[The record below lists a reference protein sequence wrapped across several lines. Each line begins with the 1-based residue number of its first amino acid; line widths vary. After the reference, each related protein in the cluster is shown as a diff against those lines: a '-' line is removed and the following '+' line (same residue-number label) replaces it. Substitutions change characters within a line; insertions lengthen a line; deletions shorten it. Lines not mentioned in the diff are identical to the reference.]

1 MEYCILFLPELIFA
15 IVAIKYIYEYYIE
28 ENINKQNYK
37 KYQYNLI
44 DTDLNKMFNSY
55 KLK

>member
-28 ENINKQNYK
+28 ENANKQNYK
-37 KYQYNLI
+37 KYQYKLI
-44 DTDLNKMFNSY
+44 ETDLNKMFNSY

>member
-1 MEYCILFLPELIFA
+1 MEYCLLFLPELIFA

-28 ENINKQNYK
+28 ENANKQNYK

-44 DTDLNKMFNSY
+44 ETDLNKMFNSY

>member
-15 IVAIKYIYEYYIE
+15 IVAIKYIYEYYIK

-44 DTDLNKMFNSY
+44 ETDLNKMFNSY